1 MNRTVLCMSVMAA
14 LAATPAVAPAR
25 PGVVAFNTL
34 ANGEAELLIYGFIGG
49 WYEGVTAESIVE
61 QLGAITA
68 STINVRINS
77 DGGAVTDGIAIY
89 NALRRHGARKVVT
102 IDGVAA
108 SIASLIAM
116 AGDEIVMAANTLM
129 MLHAPGGAHWGNA
142 AEHREFADVLD
153 TYATAMLESYA
164 RRVPAKRSQIDSIL
178 RSPKDTWFT
187 AAQAVEYGLADRVLE
202 DAVEEEGS
210 DATAAAA
217 LLSYISAIAAAPV
230 SFETGLRQ
238 HIQAAARP
246 SVFASLPEAAQRAVV
261 AHIED
266 PVMRKQFES
275 VITANAGGPT
285 AATAPATPPAPAAP
299 ATPAAAPAAPA
310 APAPAPVV
318 AAAPPAPTAAPAA
331 PAAPTDP
338 IAALATR
345 NEQLR
350 GVFASFRH
358 MTGVSAL
365 ESDCLADPRMTI
377 EAAQNRLL
385 AHVGA
390 AGQPLN
396 GGFRIEGV
404 RDERDGE
411 RARIV
416 DAMLARAGVITGAAA
431 DAARQDNPH
440 ARATLLQIA
449 EHSLIRAGVNTRSMG
464 RDEIAQRVLAMQGTS
479 DFPVLMENV
488 LNRMLIGGYALQP
501 FTWSRFCS
509 IGTLSDYRPHN
520 RYHLSSFSD
529 LKEVNEHGEYENGV
543 LGDAAKETIQ
553 GKRKGRILQLTPEV
567 IVNDDLGGLQR
578 IASALGQAAGRTIE
592 KDVYA
597 LLALNAGLGP
607 VMNDGKTLFH
617 ADHGNI
623 AAVAAVPSVASF
635 DASRQQ
641 MGSQKDPG
649 GNDFL
654 DIIPAIWLGP
664 LSLGGSARAV
674 NAAEYDDDSQKNQ
687 RKPNISRGMYR
698 DVVDSPRL
706 AGTAWYSFADPNVEP
721 VIEVAFLDGVRE
733 PRLEQETN
741 FRTDGLAWKATHRYG
756 TAGVGYRGATRNAG
770 V

>member
-1 MNRTVLCMSVMAA
+1 MNRNALFLAIQAA
-14 LAATPAVAPAR
+14 AAAAPAAPDR
-25 PGVVAFNTL
+25 PGIVAFNTL

-68 STINVRINS
+68 TTINVRINS

-102 IDGVAA
+102 IDGIAA

-129 MLHAPGGAHWGNA
+129 MIHAPSGAEWGNA
-142 AEHREFADVLD
+142 AAHREFADVLD

-164 RRVPAKRSQIDSIL
+164 RRVPAKRGQIDAIL

-202 DAVEEEGS
+202 DAVEEEAS

-217 LLSYISAIAAAPV
+217 LLSYISAISAAPV
-230 SFETGLRQ
+230 SFETGLRH

-266 PVMRKQFES
+266 PAMREKLQTL
-275 VITANAGGPT
+275 ITANAGALT
-285 AATAPATPPAPAAP
+285 AAAAAAPAPTPAPSPAPAAP
-299 ATPAAAPAAPA
+299 AAAPTPVPTPAAAAAN
-310 APAPAPVV
+310 
-318 AAAPPAPTAAPAA
+318 
-331 PAAPTDP
+331 DP

-350 GVFASFRH
+350 GVFATFRH
-358 MTGVSAL
+358 VSGVVAL

-377 EAAQNRLL
+377 EAAQTRLL

-390 AGQPLN
+390 GGQPLN
-396 GGFRIEGV
+396 GGYRVEGLS
-404 RDERDGE
+404 DERDTE
-411 RARIV
+411 RSRIV

-431 DAARQDNPH
+431 DAARRDNPH
-440 ARATLLQIA
+440 ARSSLLSIA
-449 EHSLIRAGVNTRSMG
+449 EHTLIRAGINTRSMDRG
-464 RDEIAQRVLAMQGTS
+464 EIAQRVLAMQGTS

-488 LNRMLIGGYALQP
+488 LNRMLIGGYALQA

-529 LKEVNEHGEYENGV
+529 LKEVNEQGEYENGV

-597 LLALNAGLGP
+597 LLALNGGLGP
-607 VMNDGKTLFH
+607 VMNDAKTLFH

-623 AAVAAVPSVASF
+623 AAVAAAPSVASF
-635 DASRQQ
+635 DASRQL
-641 MGSQKDPG
+641 MGSQKDAG
-649 GNDFL
+649 GNDYL
-654 DIIPAIWLGP
+654 DITPAIWLGP
-664 LSLGGSARAV
+664 LSIGGSARAV
-674 NAAEYDDDSQKNQ
+674 NAAEYDDDAQKNQ

-721 VIEVAFLDGVRE
+721 VIEVAFLDGIRE

>member
-1 MNRTVLCMSVMAA
+1 MKRHLLMHAITAA
-14 LAATPAVAPAR
+14 LAATSAAAPER
-25 PGVVAFNTL
+25 PGIVAFNTL

-49 WYEGVTAESIVE
+49 WYEGVTAESIVD

-68 STINVRINS
+68 TTINVRINS

-102 IDGVAA
+102 IDGIAA

-129 MLHAPGGAHWGNA
+129 MIHAPSGAEWGNA
-142 AEHREFADVLD
+142 AAHREFADVLD

-202 DAVEEEGS
+202 DVVEEQSS
-210 DATAAAA
+210 DANAAAA
-217 LLSYISAIAAAPV
+217 LLSYISAISAAPV
-230 SFETGLRQ
+230 SFETGLRH

-266 PVMRKQFES
+266 PAMRKQYENL
-275 VITANAGGPT
+275 ITANAGGPT
-285 AATAPATPPAPAAP
+285 AAAVPAAPTPAAP
-299 ATPAAAPAAPA
+299 AAAP

-318 AAAPPAPTAAPAA
+318 AAAPTPAA
-331 PAAPTDP
+331 PPPTDP
-338 IAALATR
+338 IAALSTR

-350 GVFASFRH
+350 GVFATFRH
-358 MTGVSAL
+358 ISGVTAL

-385 AHVGA
+385 VHVGA

-396 GGFRIEGV
+396 GGYRVEAGA
-404 RDERDGE
+404 DERDGE

-431 DAARQDNPH
+431 EAARQDNPF
-440 ARATLLQIA
+440 ARATLLHIA
-449 EHSLIRAGVNTRSMG
+449 EHTLIRAGINTRSLG

-488 LNRMLIGGYALQP
+488 LNRMLIGGYNLQA

-509 IGTLSDYRPHN
+509 VGTLSDYRPHN

-607 VMNDGKTLFH
+607 TMNDGKTLFH

-641 MGSQKDPG
+641 MGNQKDPA

-654 DIIPAIWLGP
+654 DITPAIWLGP

-706 AGTAWYSFADPNVEP
+706 SGTAWYSFADPNIEP
-721 VIEVAFLDGVRE
+721 VIEVAFLDGIRE

-741 FRTDGLAWKATHRYG
+741 FRTDGLSWKATHRYG

>member
-1 MNRTVLCMSVMAA
+1 MKKNLLTLAI
-14 LAATPAVAPAR
+14 LAAAAAPTVPMAPER
-25 PGVVAFNTL
+25 PGIVAFNTL

-102 IDGVAA
+102 IDGIAA

-129 MLHAPGGAHWGNA
+129 MIHAPSGGEWGNA
-142 AEHREFADVLD
+142 AAHREFADVLD

-164 RRVPAKRSQIDSIL
+164 RRVPAKRDQIDGIL

-187 AAQAVEYGLADRVLE
+187 AAQAVDYGLADRVLE
-202 DAVEEEGS
+202 DAVEEESS

-217 LLSYISAIAAAPV
+217 LLSYISAISAAPV
-230 SFETGLRQ
+230 SFESGLRH

-266 PVMRKQFES
+266 PAMREKLQTL
-275 VITANAGGPT
+275 ITANAGAPT
-285 AATAPATPPAPAAP
+285 AAAAAVPAPAPAP
-299 ATPAAAPAAPA
+299 APAPSPTPAATA
-310 APAPAPVV
+310 APAPAP
-318 AAAPPAPTAAPAA
+318 APAG
-331 PAAPTDP
+331 PDP

-350 GVFASFRH
+350 GVFATFRH
-358 MTGVSAL
+358 VTGVAAL

-377 EAAQNRLL
+377 EAAQTRLL

-390 AGQPLN
+390 GGQPLN
-396 GGFRIEGV
+396 GGYRVEV
-404 RDERDGE
+404 VSDERDVE
-411 RARIV
+411 RSRIV
-416 DAMLARAGVITGAAA
+416 DAMLARAGVITG
-431 DAARQDNPH
+431 DAAEAARRDNPH
-440 ARATLLQIA
+440 ARATLLAIA
-449 EHSLIRAGVNTRSMG
+449 EHSLIRAGVNTRSLG

-488 LNRMLIGGYALQP
+488 LNRMLIGGYSLQA

-597 LLALNAGLGP
+597 LLALNGGLGP
-607 VMNDGKTLFH
+607 VMNDGLTLFH

-641 MGSQKDPG
+641 MGSQKDPA

-654 DIIPAIWLGP
+654 DITPAVWLGP
-664 LSLGGSARAV
+664 LNLGGSARAV

-706 AGTAWYSFADPNVEP
+706 SGTAWYSFADPNIEP

-741 FRTDGLAWKATHRYG
+741 FRTDGLSWKATHRYG

>member
-1 MNRTVLCMSVMAA
+1 MNRHA
-14 LAATPAVAPAR
+14 LTLAITAATAAAADTAPERA
-25 PGVVAFNTL
+25 GIVAFNTL

-102 IDGVAA
+102 VDGIAA

-129 MLHAPGGAHWGNA
+129 MIHAPAGAEWGNA
-142 AEHREFADVLD
+142 AAHREFADVLD

-164 RRVPAKRSQIDSIL
+164 RRVPAKRGQIDQIL

-202 DAVEEEGS
+202 DAVEEESS
-210 DATAAAA
+210 DAAAAAA
-217 LLSYISAIAAAPV
+217 LLSYVSAISAAPV
-230 SFETGLRQ
+230 SFETGLRH
-238 HIQAAARP
+238 HIHAAARP

-266 PVMRKQFES
+266 PAMREKFQS
-275 VITANAGGPT
+275 LITANAGGPT
-285 AATAPATPPAPAAP
+285 AAVAAAPAAP
-299 ATPAAAPAAPA
+299 ATPAPTPATPAAA
-310 APAPAPVV
+310 SLAPV
-318 AAAPPAPTAAPAA
+318 TAAA
-331 PAAPTDP
+331 PAAPTAPAAPADP

-350 GVFASFRH
+350 GVFATFRH
-358 MTGVSAL
+358 VQGVAAL

-377 EAAQNRLL
+377 EAAQTRLL

-390 AGQPLN
+390 GGQPLN
-396 GGFRIEGV
+396 GGYRTEV
-404 RDERDGE
+404 LRDERDTE
-411 RARIV
+411 RGRIV
-416 DAMLARAGVITGAAA
+416 DAMLARAGVISGAAA
-431 DAARQDNPH
+431 DAARQDNPF
-440 ARATLLQIA
+440 ARASLLHVA
-449 EHSLIRAGVNTRSMG
+449 ENALIRAGINTRSMG

-488 LNRMLIGGYALQP
+488 LNRMLLTGYQLQP
-501 FTWSRFCS
+501 FTWQRFCA

-543 LGDAAKETIQ
+543 LGDATKETIQ

-567 IVNDDLGGLQR
+567 IVNDDLGGLSR
-578 IASALGQAAGRTIE
+578 IAGALGQAAGRTIE

-597 LLALNAGLGP
+597 LFALNSGAGP
-607 VMNDGKTLFH
+607 TMNDGKALFH

-623 AAVAAVPSVASF
+623 AAVAAVPTVASF
-635 DASRQQ
+635 DAARQL
-641 MGSQKDPG
+641 MGSQKDSA
-649 GNDFL
+649 GNDYL
-654 DIIPAIWLGP
+654 DIVPAIWLGP
-664 LSLGGSARAV
+664 LSIGGSARAV
-674 NAAEYDDDSQKNQ
+674 NAAEYDDDSQKHQ

-706 AGTAWYSFADPNVEP
+706 SGTAWYSFADPNIEP

-741 FRTDGLAWKATHRYG
+741 FRSDGLAWKATHRYG
-756 TAGVGYRGATRNAG
+756 TAGVGYRGAVKNAG
-770 V
+770 TG

>member
-1 MNRTVLCMSVMAA
+1 MKKSILTLAI
-14 LAATPAVAPAR
+14 LAAAAATAPAAPER
-25 PGVVAFNTL
+25 PGIVAFNTL

-102 IDGVAA
+102 IDGIAA

-116 AGDEIVMAANTLM
+116 AGDEIIMAANTLM
-129 MLHAPGGAHWGNA
+129 MIHAPSGGEWGNA
-142 AEHREFADVLD
+142 AAHREFADVLD

-164 RRVPAKRSQIDSIL
+164 RRVPAKRDQIDGIL

-202 DAVEEEGS
+202 DAVEEESS

-217 LLSYISAIAAAPV
+217 LLSYISAISAAPV
-230 SFETGLRQ
+230 SFESGLRH

-246 SVFASLPEAAQRAVV
+246 SVFASLSEAAQRAVV

-266 PVMRKQFES
+266 PAMREKLQTL
-275 VITANAGGPT
+275 ITANAGAPT
-285 AATAPATPPAPAAP
+285 AAAAAVPAPTPAPTPSPAPAA
-299 ATPAAAPAAPA
+299 A
-310 APAPAPVV
+310 APAPAP
-318 AAAPPAPTAAPAA
+318 APAPAVP
-331 PAAPTDP
+331 DP

-350 GVFASFRH
+350 GVFATFRH
-358 MTGVSAL
+358 VTGVAAL

-377 EAAQNRLL
+377 EAAQTRLL

-390 AGQPLN
+390 GGQPLN
-396 GGFRIEGV
+396 GGYRVEV
-404 RDERDGE
+404 VSDERDVE
-411 RARIV
+411 RSRIV
-416 DAMLARAGVITGAAA
+416 DAMLARAGVITG
-431 DAARQDNPH
+431 DAAEAARRDNPH
-440 ARATLLQIA
+440 ARATLLAIA
-449 EHSLIRAGVNTRSMG
+449 EHSLIRAGINTRSLS

-479 DFPVLMENV
+479 DFPVLMANV
-488 LNRMLIGGYALQP
+488 LNRMLIGGYNLQA

-607 VMNDGKTLFH
+607 VMNDGLTLFH

-641 MGSQKDPG
+641 MGNQKDPG

-654 DIIPAIWLGP
+654 DITPAIWLGP

-706 AGTAWYSFADPNVEP
+706 SGTAWYSFADPNIEP

-741 FRTDGLAWKATHRYG
+741 FRTDGLSWKATHRYG
-756 TAGVGYRGATRNAG
+756 TAGIGYRGATRNAG

>member
-1 MNRTVLCMSVMAA
+1 MNRNALFLAIQAA
-14 LAATPAVAPAR
+14 AAAAPAAPAR
-25 PGVVAFNTL
+25 PGIVAFNTL

-68 STINVRINS
+68 TTINVRINS

-102 IDGVAA
+102 IDGIAA

-129 MLHAPGGAHWGNA
+129 MIHAPSGGEWGNA
-142 AEHREFADVLD
+142 AAHREFADVLD

-164 RRVPAKRSQIDSIL
+164 RRVPAKRGQIDEIL

-202 DAVEEEGS
+202 DAVEEESS

-217 LLSYISAIAAAPV
+217 LLSYISAISAAPV
-230 SFETGLRQ
+230 SFETGLRH

-266 PVMRKQFES
+266 PAMREKLQTL
-275 VITANAGGPT
+275 ITANAGAPT
-285 AATAPATPPAPAAP
+285 AAAAAAPAPTPAPSPAPAAP
-299 ATPAAAPAAPA
+299 AAAPTP
-310 APAPAPVV
+310 APAPA
-318 AAAPPAPTAAPAA
+318 AAAAN
-331 PAAPTDP
+331 DP

-350 GVFASFRH
+350 GVFATFRH
-358 MTGVSAL
+358 VTGVSAL

-377 EAAQNRLL
+377 EAAQTRLL

-390 AGQPLN
+390 GGQPLN
-396 GGFRIEGV
+396 GGYRIEGV
-404 RDERDGE
+404 SDERDTE
-411 RARIV
+411 RGRIV

-431 DAARQDNPH
+431 DAARRDNPY
-440 ARATLLQIA
+440 ARSTLLSIA
-449 EHSLIRAGVNTRSMG
+449 EHTLIRAGINTRSMDRG
-464 RDEIAQRVLAMQGTS
+464 EIAQRVLAMQGTS

-488 LNRMLIGGYALQP
+488 LNRMLIGGYALQA

-597 LLALNAGLGP
+597 LLALNGGLGP
-607 VMNDGKTLFH
+607 IMNDGLTLFH

-623 AAVAAVPSVASF
+623 AAVAAAPSVASF
-635 DASRQQ
+635 DASRQL
-641 MGSQKDPG
+641 MGSQKDAG
-649 GNDFL
+649 GNDYL
-654 DIIPAIWLGP
+654 DITPAIWLGP
-664 LSLGGSARAV
+664 LSIGGAARAV

-706 AGTAWYSFADPNVEP
+706 AGTAWYSFADPNIEP
-721 VIEVAFLDGVRE
+721 VIEVAFLDGIRE

-756 TAGVGYRGATRNAG
+756 AAGVGYRGATRNAG
-770 V
+770 A

>member
-1 MNRTVLCMSVMAA
+1 MREKLQ
-14 LAATPAVAPAR
+14 
-25 PGVVAFNTL
+25 TL
-34 ANGEAELLIYGFIGG
+34 
-49 WYEGVTAESIVE
+49 
-61 QLGAITA
+61 
-68 STINVRINS
+68 
-77 DGGAVTDGIAIY
+77 
-89 NALRRHGARKVVT
+89 
-102 IDGVAA
+102 
-108 SIASLIAM
+108 
-116 AGDEIVMAANTLM
+116 
-129 MLHAPGGAHWGNA
+129 
-142 AEHREFADVLD
+142 
-153 TYATAMLESYA
+153 
-164 RRVPAKRSQIDSIL
+164 
-178 RSPKDTWFT
+178 
-187 AAQAVEYGLADRVLE
+187 
-202 DAVEEEGS
+202 
-210 DATAAAA
+210 
-217 LLSYISAIAAAPV
+217 
-230 SFETGLRQ
+230 
-238 HIQAAARP
+238 
-246 SVFASLPEAAQRAVV
+246 
-261 AHIED
+261 
-266 PVMRKQFES
+266 
-275 VITANAGGPT
+275 ITANAGAPT
-285 AATAPATPPAPAAP
+285 AAAAAAPAPTPAPSPAPAAP
-299 ATPAAAPAAPA
+299 AAAPTP
-310 APAPAPVV
+310 APAPA
-318 AAAPPAPTAAPAA
+318 AAAAN
-331 PAAPTDP
+331 DP

-350 GVFASFRH
+350 GVFATFRH
-358 MTGVSAL
+358 VTGVSAL

-377 EAAQNRLL
+377 EAAQTRLL

-390 AGQPLN
+390 GGQPLN
-396 GGFRIEGV
+396 GGYRIEGV
-404 RDERDGE
+404 SDERDTE
-411 RARIV
+411 RGRIV

-431 DAARQDNPH
+431 DAARRDNPY
-440 ARATLLQIA
+440 ARSTLLSIA
-449 EHSLIRAGVNTRSMG
+449 EHTLIRAGINTRSMDRG
-464 RDEIAQRVLAMQGTS
+464 EIAQRVLAMQGTS

-488 LNRMLIGGYALQP
+488 LNRMLIGGYALQA

-597 LLALNAGLGP
+597 LLALNSGFGP
-607 VMNDGKTLFH
+607 TMNDGKALFH
-617 ADHGNI
+617 VDHGNI
-623 AAVAAVPSVASF
+623 ATTAAVPSVASF

-654 DIIPAIWLGP
+654 DIVPAIWLGP
-664 LSLGGSARAV
+664 LSLGGAARGV
-674 NAAEYDDDSQKNQ
+674 NAAEYDDDAQKNQ

-706 AGTAWYSFADPNVEP
+706 SGTAWYSFADPNVEP
-721 VIEVAFLDGVRE
+721 VIEVAFLDGIRE

>member
-1 MNRTVLCMSVMAA
+1 MKKSILTLAI
-14 LAATPAVAPAR
+14 LAAAATAPAAPER
-25 PGVVAFNTL
+25 PGIVAFNTL

-102 IDGVAA
+102 IDGIAA

-129 MLHAPGGAHWGNA
+129 MIHAPSGGEWGNA
-142 AEHREFADVLD
+142 AAHREFADVLD
-153 TYATAMLESYA
+153 TYASAMLESYA
-164 RRVPAKRSQIDSIL
+164 RRVPAKRDQIDGIL

-187 AAQAVEYGLADRVLE
+187 AAQAVEYGLADSVLE
-202 DAVEEEGS
+202 DAVEEESS
-210 DATAAAA
+210 DANAAAA
-217 LLSYISAIAAAPV
+217 LLSYISAISAAPV
-230 SFETGLRQ
+230 SFESGLRH

-266 PVMRKQFES
+266 PAMREKLQTL
-275 VITANAGGPT
+275 ITANAGAPT
-285 AATAPATPPAPAAP
+285 AAAAAVPAPAPAPTPSPAPAAAPAPVPTPAPAAP
-299 ATPAAAPAAPA
+299 
-310 APAPAPVV
+310 
-318 AAAPPAPTAAPAA
+318 
-331 PAAPTDP
+331 DP

-350 GVFASFRH
+350 GVFATFRH
-358 MTGVSAL
+358 VTGVAAL

-377 EAAQNRLL
+377 EAAQTRLL

-390 AGQPLN
+390 GGQPLN
-396 GGFRIEGV
+396 GGYRVEV
-404 RDERDGE
+404 VSDERDVE
-411 RARIV
+411 RSRIV
-416 DAMLARAGVITGAAA
+416 DAMLARAGVLTG
-431 DAARQDNPH
+431 DAAEAARRDNPH
-440 ARATLLQIA
+440 ARATLLAIA
-449 EHSLIRAGVNTRSMG
+449 EQSLIRAGINTRSLS

-479 DFPVLMENV
+479 DFPVLMESV
-488 LNRMLIGGYALQP
+488 LNRMLIGGYNLQA
-501 FTWSRFCS
+501 FTWSRFCAV
-509 IGTLSDYRPHN
+509 GTLSDYRPHN

-543 LGDAAKETIQ
+543 LGDASKETIQ

-607 VMNDGKTLFH
+607 VMNDGLTLFH

-654 DIIPAIWLGP
+654 DITPAIWLGP
-664 LSLGGSARAV
+664 LNLGGSARAV

-706 AGTAWYSFADPNVEP
+706 SGTAWYSFADPNIEP

-741 FRTDGLAWKATHRYG
+741 FRTDGLSWKATHRYG
-756 TAGVGYRGATRNAG
+756 TAGIGYRGATRNAG

>member
-1 MNRTVLCMSVMAA
+1 MKKSILTLAI
-14 LAATPAVAPAR
+14 LAAAAATAPAAPER
-25 PGVVAFNTL
+25 PGIVAFNTL

-102 IDGVAA
+102 IDGIAA

-116 AGDEIVMAANTLM
+116 AGDEIIMAANTLM
-129 MLHAPGGAHWGNA
+129 MIHAPSGGEWGNA
-142 AEHREFADVLD
+142 AAHREFADVLD

-164 RRVPAKRSQIDSIL
+164 RRVPAKRDQIDGIL

-202 DAVEEEGS
+202 DAVEEESS

-217 LLSYISAIAAAPV
+217 LRSYISAISAAPV
-230 SFETGLRQ
+230 SFESGLRH

-246 SVFASLPEAAQRAVV
+246 SVFASLSEAAQRAVV

-266 PVMRKQFES
+266 PAMREKLQTL
-275 VITANAGGPT
+275 ITANAGAPT
-285 AATAPATPPAPAAP
+285 AAAAAVPAPTPAPTPSPAPAA
-299 ATPAAAPAAPA
+299 A
-310 APAPAPVV
+310 APAPAP
-318 AAAPPAPTAAPAA
+318 APAPAVP
-331 PAAPTDP
+331 DP

-350 GVFASFRH
+350 GVFATFRH
-358 MTGVSAL
+358 VTGVAAL

-377 EAAQNRLL
+377 EAAQTRLL

-390 AGQPLN
+390 GGQPLN
-396 GGFRIEGV
+396 GGYRVEV
-404 RDERDGE
+404 VSDERDVE
-411 RARIV
+411 RSRIV
-416 DAMLARAGVITGAAA
+416 DAMLARAGVITG
-431 DAARQDNPH
+431 DAAEAARRDNPH
-440 ARATLLQIA
+440 ARATLLAIA
-449 EHSLIRAGVNTRSMG
+449 EHSLIRAGINTRSLS

-479 DFPVLMENV
+479 DFPVLMANV
-488 LNRMLIGGYALQP
+488 LNRMLIGGYNLQA

-607 VMNDGKTLFH
+607 VMNDGLTLFH

-641 MGSQKDPG
+641 MGNQKDPG

-654 DIIPAIWLGP
+654 DITPAIWLGP

-706 AGTAWYSFADPNVEP
+706 SGTAWYSFADPNIEP

-741 FRTDGLAWKATHRYG
+741 FRTDGLSWKATHRYG
-756 TAGVGYRGATRNAG
+756 TAGIGYRGATRNAG

>member
-1 MNRTVLCMSVMAA
+1 MKKSILTLAI
-14 LAATPAVAPAR
+14 LAAAAATAPAAPER
-25 PGVVAFNTL
+25 PGIVAFNTL

-102 IDGVAA
+102 IDGIAA

-116 AGDEIVMAANTLM
+116 AGDEIIMAANTLM
-129 MLHAPGGAHWGNA
+129 MIHAPSGGEWGNA
-142 AEHREFADVLD
+142 AAHREFADVLD

-164 RRVPAKRSQIDSIL
+164 RRVPAKRDQIDGIL

-202 DAVEEEGS
+202 DAVEEESS

-217 LLSYISAIAAAPV
+217 LLSYISAISAAPV
-230 SFETGLRQ
+230 SFESGLRH

-246 SVFASLPEAAQRAVV
+246 SVFASLSEAAQRAVV

-266 PVMRKQFES
+266 PAMREKLQTL
-275 VITANAGGPT
+275 ITANAGAPT
-285 AATAPATPPAPAAP
+285 AAAAAVPAPTPAPTPSPAPAA
-299 ATPAAAPAAPA
+299 A
-310 APAPAPVV
+310 APAPAP
-318 AAAPPAPTAAPAA
+318 APAPAVP
-331 PAAPTDP
+331 DP

-350 GVFASFRH
+350 GVFATFRH
-358 MTGVSAL
+358 VTGVAAL

-377 EAAQNRLL
+377 EAAQTRLL

-390 AGQPLN
+390 GGQPLN
-396 GGFRIEGV
+396 GGYRVEV
-404 RDERDGE
+404 VSDERDVE
-411 RARIV
+411 RSRIV
-416 DAMLARAGVITGAAA
+416 DAMLARAGVITG
-431 DAARQDNPH
+431 DAAEAARRDNPH
-440 ARATLLQIA
+440 ARATLLAIA
-449 EHSLIRAGVNTRSMG
+449 EHSLIRAGINTRSLS

-479 DFPVLMENV
+479 DFPVLMANV
-488 LNRMLIGGYALQP
+488 LNRMLIGGYNLQA

-592 KDVYA
+592 KDLYA

-607 VMNDGKTLFH
+607 VMNDGLTLFH

-641 MGSQKDPG
+641 MGNQKDPG

-654 DIIPAIWLGP
+654 DITPAIWLGP

-706 AGTAWYSFADPNVEP
+706 SGTAWYSFADPNIEP

-741 FRTDGLAWKATHRYG
+741 FRTDGLSWKATHRYG
-756 TAGVGYRGATRNAG
+756 TAGIGYRGATRNAG